1 MRTILVIDDERPT
14 LDMFALHLE
23 AYGHRVLTAQSG
35 EEGLALFD
43 AQSPD
48 IVLTDIRMPGLDG
61 LAVLEAIKE
70 RRPQTEVIVITGHG
84 DIDLA
89 LAALELRAT
98 DFIDK
103 PIRRELLE
111 AALNRAGGRLDRAA
125 QAGPDADITADR
137 DGEVGVVSIR
147 GSLDSRR
154 ELFLSQAFAAVGT
167 APKVLFAFDGHA
179 SVNGAGFDLLLGLVE
194 TCRLAGRPVAIGGL
208 AAHFAKVL
216 DRFGITAMAP
226 RFASREQALAHL
238 QGIGANE
245 EKARDHAP
253 CLGPSRA

>member
-23 AYGHRVLTAQSG
+23 AYGHRVLTATSG
-35 EEGLALFD
+35 EEGLALFE
-43 AQSPD
+43 AKAPD
-48 IVLTDIRMPGLDG
+48 IVLTDIKMPGMDG

-111 AALNRAGGRLDRAA
+111 AALDRAGGRLDRAA
-125 QAGPDADITADR
+125 RSGTDAGITVDR
-137 DGEVGVVSIR
+137 EGDVGIISIG
-147 GSLDSRR
+147 GSLDSRS
-154 ELFLSQAFAAVGT
+154 EPFLARAFTNLEA
-167 APKVLFAFDGHA
+167 APKVLLAFDDHA
-179 SVNGAGFDLLLGLVE
+179 SVNGAGFDLLLGLVAR
-194 TCRLAGRPVAIGGL
+194 CREAGRPLAISGL
-208 AAHFAKVL
+208 AEHFAKVL
-216 DRFGITAMAP
+216 DRLGANVQTP
-226 RFASREQALAHL
+226 RFAAREQAFKYLRET
-238 QGIGANE
+238 GDSGA
-245 EKARDHAP
+245 
-253 CLGPSRA
+253 